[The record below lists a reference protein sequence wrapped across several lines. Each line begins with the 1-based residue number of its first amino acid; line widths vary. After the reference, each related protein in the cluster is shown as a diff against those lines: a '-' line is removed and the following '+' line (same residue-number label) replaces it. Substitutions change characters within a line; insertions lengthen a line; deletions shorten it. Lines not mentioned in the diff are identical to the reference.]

1 MVRIR
6 ILRTIAEVELGKQ
19 IYRAHEFVH
28 ELMQIGSI
36 KSYEDF
42 QRVRKNHADWSEE
55 VLSRLRRYFEGG
67 DELVAQWEALQVG
80 RVDEDKSWLENIKGL
95 SHSAQRG
102 TEWLKN
108 LHDRLKDFPQSPT
121 TPMAVLAGRPKQE

>member
-6 ILRTIAEVELGKQ
+6 ILRTIAEVELCKQ
-19 IYRAHEFVH
+19 IDRGHELVH

-36 KSYEDF
+36 KSHEDF
-42 QRVRKNHADWSEE
+42 QKVRKNHEDWSKE
-55 VLSRLRRYFEGG
+55 VLSRLRGFFEGG

-80 RVDEDKSWLENIKGL
+80 RVDEDKPWLKNIKGL

-102 TEWLKN
+102 TEWLKS

-121 TPMAVLAGRPKQE
+121 TPMPV